1 MTSIYRTEAGRD
13 RIRDWCSARLDAWQV
28 PHERDVF
35 SAGGAA
41 THVVA
46 TGSPGPAGT
55 TVVLVPGTDFNAA
68 ASLPLA
74 DALLAA
80 GHRVVLLDVP
90 GQPGLSS
97 DERSLANG
105 KLSWYGT
112 WLDEVVNQVGDGRP
126 VTVLGHSFGAAVALS
141 ASSAHIERLVLVS
154 PGGLSSLRLPPAL
167 LAASAAWYLRPT
179 PARSARLLRAL
190 HAPGREPRAEL
201 VEWMTLV
208 ARHARSSGAP
218 GLAESRARKVP
229 MTVVTGEHDVFLPPE
244 RLRPA
249 VRRRLAGVELGV
261 VPGAGHLVVEEFP
274 ERVAALVAPAP
285 AR

>member
-1 MTSIYRTEAGRD
+1 MTTIYRTEAGREQ
-13 RIRDWCSARLDAWQV
+13 IGGWCLDRLDAWGV

-35 SAGGAA
+35 GAGGAA
-41 THVVA
+41 THAVIA
-46 TGSPGPAGT
+46 GIPGPSGT
-55 TVVLVPGTDFNAA
+55 TVVLVPGTNFNAA

-97 DERSLANG
+97 GERGLAKG
-105 KLSWYGT
+105 RLSWYGA
-112 WLDEVVNQVGDGRP
+112 WLDEAVAETCEGRP
-126 VTVLGHSFGAAVALS
+126 VTVLGHSFGAAIALS

-167 LAASAAWYLRPT
+167 LAASAAWFLRPT
-179 PARSARLLRAL
+179 PARSARLLRTML
-190 HAPGREPRAEL
+190 APGHEPRAEL

-218 GLAESRARKVP
+218 GLADPGARKVP
-229 MTVVTGEHDVFLPPE
+229 VTAVTGERDVFLPPE

-249 VRRRLAGVELGV
+249 VRARLGEGAELGV
-261 VPGAGHLVVEEFP
+261 VPDAGHLVVEEFP
-274 ERVAALVAPAP
+274 ERIAALVSQG
-285 AR
+285 R